1 MLMGDATRIVGKTF
15 GCLEVL
21 EFIPRKPNKRRGTYS
36 CRCTICGNYCERYY
50 VSIINKPSYCH
61 NCNGYKISEKHGDT
75 GTRFYTI
82 WKDIR
87 HRTNRKWKNE
97 YPAYTN
103 ISVCDRWHN
112 SYLAFKEDMYDSY
125 LAHVKEFGEDNT
137 SIDRIDVLGDYT
149 VENCRWADK
158 EIQNNNKTTSRK
170 ITYNNETR
178 TVTQWAKNLG
188 VNARTLSAR
197 IFDYGWSV
205 ERSFTEPVH
214 EHIKEK

>member
-1 MLMGDATRIVGKTF
+1 
-15 GCLEVL
+15 
-21 EFIPRKPNKRRGTYS
+21 
-36 CRCTICGNYCERYY
+36 
-50 VSIINKPSYCH
+50 
-61 NCNGYKISEKHGDT
+61 
-75 GTRFYTI
+75 
-82 WKDIR
+82 
-87 HRTNRKWKNE
+87 
-97 YPAYTN
+97 
-103 ISVCDRWHN
+103 
-112 SYLAFKEDMYDSY
+112 MYDSY

-188 VNARTLSAR
+188 VNSRTLSAR

-205 ERSFTEPVH
+205 LLS
-214 EHIKEK
+214 